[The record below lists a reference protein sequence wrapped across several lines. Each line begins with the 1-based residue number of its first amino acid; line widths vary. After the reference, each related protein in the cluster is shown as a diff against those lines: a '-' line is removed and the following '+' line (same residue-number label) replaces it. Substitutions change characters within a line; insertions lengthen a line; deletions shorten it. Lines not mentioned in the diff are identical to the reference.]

1 MDNDDLDAPWLDSH
15 VRVKKGVSPFG
26 GKVLRVWSSHTYPNG
41 RFEIG
46 LIPYDGVQS
55 LLGPLDTGARSY
67 AAHEIEK
74 LPAKRLKWWQDRDK
88 EVEDIN
94 HSQRLLQQVAE
105 SRRNS
110 KKIAII
116 AAQEAE
122 GSGGETT

>member
-1 MDNDDLDAPWLDSH
+1 MYYDDLDAPWLDSH

-41 RFEIG
+41 RFEIN
-46 LIPYDGVQS
+46 LIPDKQGHNM
-55 LLGPLDTGARSY
+55 LGPIDTGSRSY

-88 EVEDIN
+88 KVEDIN
-94 HSQRLLQQVAE
+94 HPERLIQQVAE

-110 KKIAII
+110 KKRAII
-116 AAQEAE
+116 AAREAE